1 MSNAINLG
9 PTYIQ
14 EIQRNRYPM
23 LFLDV
28 VDSLEPLKKATGYKN
43 FSINEWFF
51 SGHFKN
57 NPVVPG
63 AIISEA
69 MNQIFLMALLSKEEL
84 SGCKTASSKITD
96 VYFYQPIYPGDR
108 LYLAAEVTSY
118 NRGIAKGTIIGRV
131 NEKLTCSQ
139 KVLIVIPEIIK
150 KFGVK
155 NV

>member
-1 MSNAINLG
+1 MASAVKYG

-14 EIQRNRYPM
+14 TVQKNRYPM
-23 LFLDV
+23 LFIDV
-28 VDSLEPLKKATGYKN
+28 VEFIEPLKKATGYKN

-51 SGHFKN
+51 SGHFN
-57 NPVVPG
+57 DNPVVPG
-63 AIISEA
+63 AVISEA
-69 MNQIFLMALLSKEEL
+69 MNQMFLMALLSKKEL
-84 SGCKTASSKITD
+84 SGLKASSSRISD
-96 VYFYQPIYPGDR
+96 IYFYQPIFPGDR
-108 LYLAAEVTSY
+108 LYLEAEVTSY
-118 NRGIAKGTIIGRV
+118 NRGMAKGSIIGRV